1 MGLEQ
6 IGLEAVLQDENFQA
20 GLQRYMSGL
29 GKAGGAT
36 EKAASGMTAFGHTM
50 STAVGSAIGYLTGQA
65 IPALISGLG
74 GLVKGALAGN
84 AEFERYNAQFTTLLG
99 SADAAKERLD
109 KLAEFGAKTP
119 FELPQVVQADKI
131 LQGFGLHSKEAAQKF
146 GFSGEDILTIAGDV
160 ASGTGADFQE
170 MSLML
175 GKFSAGATGEAMA
188 RMAEMGIASKDD
200 LAKMGLEFSKSGEL
214 LSPLPKAMNVVLT
227 LMKTKYG
234 GLMDAQSKTFE
245 GMMSNLSDWWGQTKR
260 KIAEPIFN
268 VVKDNLGKLLE
279 FLGSP
284 QVQSAITNL
293 ANGLS
298 VVAGN
303 VATVLSGLVSA
314 GQGLMGIFSSDL
326 AAAGDASLA
335 LTDGLYSIAKAF
347 GATDTQAEIFSQ
359 DTAQFID
366 QAGRTIIKVF
376 SDVRS
381 IMQNIASIVMPY
393 FKQASEDIGRAIPI
407 VSAAFQTAWKVIQDI
422 VLSVRDIFVADVIPS
437 FQEAFNSMTEALAEL
452 GLDWGDVW
460 DALKVGIQTAG
471 KIIGAVVLLLI
482 GLFAGLAKGISS
494 AVKTGASY
502 VKGFAKDLKTLIEDI
517 AKVVA
522 NWIEFWKAVFRGDF
536 SEALKFAGAGL
547 KAFVDTMGTLFD
559 MAIDI
564 VKGSIDIMLN
574 LVSGFV
580 TGVINFFQNLYKRLV
595 GSSIIPDMMRDIQN
609 VITNALNAILNFVGG
624 ILNTL
629 AEVFRSGFEMI
640 KGIVQAAWQAIQ
652 NGVTTAW
659 QAITQTI
666 YDAIAAIPGAVQDA
680 IASVIEIGT
689 NIVNTIEEGISST
702 WNLVTDWISGALSGL
717 AAAVWNSDIFQSVM
731 TVGNNIIYAI
741 RSGISTLWSAAEGVI
756 GKMQELLGGFWE
768 SVKDSM
774 SGVIATGA
782 GIVEA
787 IKQGIVNNWNNF
799 VDWLKGLIGGIF
811 GGGSGSTSL
820 NGLGSNGVVAGSFGQ
835 QAMATQYSSSVMNTQ
850 NFYLTVNSMSPVSTV
865 VQDFHTMQS
874 LAAV

>member
-1 MGLEQ
+1 MALEQ

-74 GLVKGALAGN
+74 GLVKGALSGN

-284 QVQSAITNL
+284 VIQSAITGL
-293 ANGLS
+293 AEGLS
-298 VVAGN
+298 KSLAGVMPVVQDFATFLMEALQTLSVSTPGQFAEWLGIPPEIVAGIQDFASTMGEMAKN
-303 VATVLSGLVSA
+303 LMPTFTKLSQKIGDSLAKVAKDVVPFLVKQFAKLGDWFKENRPLIEKFIKLAAEKFGDLAVAVLGAWNVIKPILGGLIDIILDVVKLIMAVATG
-314 GQGLMGIFSSDL
+314 DWP
-326 AAAGDASLA
+326 AAWEAIKKVVQDAWNAIKAASV
-335 LTDGLYSIAKAF
+335 AF
-347 GATDTQAEIFSQ
+347 GNWVASWMGTTLDGIRKQWSDNWEMF
-359 DTAQFID
+359 
-366 QAGRTIIKVF
+366 KV
-376 SDVRS
+376 
-381 IMQNIASIVMPY
+381 
-393 FKQASEDIGRAIPI
+393 I
-407 VSAAFQTAWKVIQDI
+407 VSAAWTSITQSISNAITAI
-422 VLSVRDIFVADVIPS
+422 S
-437 FQEAFNSMTEALAEL
+437 N
-452 GLDWGDVW
+452 
-460 DALKVGIQTAG
+460 
-471 KIIGAVVLLLI
+471 AV
-482 GLFAGLAKGISS
+482 S
-494 AVKTGASY
+494 
-502 VKGFAKDLKTLIEDI
+502 
-517 AKVVA
+517 
-522 NWIEFWKAVFRGDF
+522 
-536 SEALKFAGAGL
+536 
-547 KAFVDTMGTLFD
+547 
-559 MAIDI
+559 
-564 VKGSIDIMLN
+564 
-574 LVSGFV
+574 SGF
-580 TGVINFFQNLYKRLV
+580 TAIRNLI
-595 GSSIIPDMMRDIQN
+595 SQ
-609 VITNALNAILNFVGG
+609 TWA
-624 ILNTL
+624 
-629 AEVFRSGFEMI
+629 
-640 KGIVQAAWQAIQ
+640 AIQ
-652 NGVTTAW
+652 ADVTTAW
-659 QAITQTI
+659 QSITSTI
-666 YDAIAAIPGAVQDA
+666 YNAIAAIPGAVQDA

-689 NIVNTIEEGISST
+689 NIVNTIEEGIIST
-702 WNLVTDWISGALSGL
+702 WNTITSWVSGALSGF
-717 AAAVWNSDIFQSVM
+717 ASAVWNSDIAKSIIE
-731 TVGNNIIYAI
+731 VGNNIIYCI
-741 RSGISTLWSAAEGVI
+741 RSGVSTAWGAVGGVI
-756 GKMQELLGGFWE
+756 EKMQELLGGFWE

-774 SGVIATGA
+774 SSIIATGA

-799 VDWLKGLIGGIF
+799 VNWLKGLIGGIF
-811 GGGSGSTSL
+811 GGGGSGSYGA
-820 NGLGSNGVVAGSFGQ
+820 NGLRGSGVVAGSFGQ
-835 QAMATQYSSSVMNTQ
+835 QAMATQYSSSVVNTNTFILQ
-850 NFYLTVNSMSPVSTV
+850 VSTVAPVSTV